1 MAWHGNPLQYSCLE
15 IPIDWG
21 AWRATVYRV
30 KKSHTQLKQL
40 SMHTLFHYKGCSLV
54 PGWGS
59 KISDAEQHSQKIFF
73 FKLLGINETNF
84 QHLHEMG
91 AKAHLEESQTRQTA
105 TAKGNDA
112 PSVLTRTLCFRWQ
125 RHSSQSSGK
134 NSFIYSPVLASCSS
148 LLSSPLPKI
157 FLCVVIF
164 QTF

>member
-112 PSVLTRTLCFRWQ
+112 PSVLTRTLLSLAEALFTKLREEFL
-125 RHSSQSSGK
+125 HLFSS
-134 NSFIYSPVLASCSS
+134 SS
-148 LLSSPLPKI
+148 LVLFPAFFSTS
-157 FLCVVIF
+157 
-164 QTF
+164 